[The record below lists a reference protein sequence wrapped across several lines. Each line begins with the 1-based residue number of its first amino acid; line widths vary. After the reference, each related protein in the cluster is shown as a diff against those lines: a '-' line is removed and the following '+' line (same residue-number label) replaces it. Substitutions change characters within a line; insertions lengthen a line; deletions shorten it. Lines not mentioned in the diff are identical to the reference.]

1 MAKKIMVM
9 MILAAFGAA
18 GAFAQPKFRLSGGV
32 GEYITSDFGG
42 GVEATT
48 RQTLSGGGVEL
59 WERKVGHMKTPYG
72 GAGVFWFLD
81 ATFIELNIGLFGA
94 FGSWE
99 EYRRVSSPG
108 RTIKHEMVGVGADIG
123 LMAKYPF
130 SVNEKL
136 EIFPLLGIT
145 YRTMLVTLDN
155 KEYDD
160 SESLDALWFKFGGG
174 LDYSFTDIVYLRVGI
189 LYGFRLKNNY
199 EKDTAGY
206 LDSLLNDSGMVILPG
221 RPTRNN
227 TSVDSRLG
235 HGLEIKCAVGFRFY

>member
-1 MAKKIMVM
+1 MAKKIIVI

-42 GVEATT
+42 GVEATARMT
-48 RQTLSGGGVEL
+48 DTWGEVWQ
-59 WERKVGHMKTPYG
+59 RKIGHMKTPYG

-81 ATFIELNIGLFGA
+81 ATYVELNMGLFGA

-99 EYRRVSSPG
+99 ENRRAYPT
-108 RTIKHEMVGVGADIG
+108 RRTTIKHEMVGVGGDIG
-123 LMAKYPF
+123 LTVKYPF

-145 YRTMLVTLDN
+145 YRTMLMTLDN
-155 KEYDD
+155 KEYEN
-160 SESLDALWFKFGGG
+160 SENFDTLWFKFGGG
-174 LDYSFTDIVYLRVGI
+174 FDYSFIDIVYLRVGI
-189 LYGFRLKNNY
+189 LYGFRLKNKY
-199 EKDTAGY
+199 EKDTNGY
-206 LDSLLNDSGMVILPG
+206 LDSLLNYSGGIIMPPNS
-221 RPTRNN
+221 PTRNN